1 MSCAIIFLII
11 FLLNATNAT
20 EFTNTTT
27 PTNTTT
33 EQINQTINTEPKYVD
48 AIIEK
53 LHIENANKCIYGND
67 PKLIDLCPE
76 YFPNKPSKH
85 NELTFQK
92 IVNLV
97 INKTIIQNLKQKCL
111 KNEWCLEESQPF
123 AAKMIHEHSFELCV
137 FSACF
142 NSHSFMTTYVNKC
155 IDSDVSKSVLNI
167 VPILCELNN
176 NIVGKDFCLEP
187 SMRLIHSTIASDYSN
202 LNRSKLNVN
211 NMFQLMI

>member
-11 FLLNATNAT
+11 FLLNATNST

-27 PTNTTT
+27 PTNTTSQ
-33 EQINQTINTEPKYVD
+33 QINQAINTEPKYVD

-92 IVNLV
+92 IVNL
-97 INKTIIQNLKQKCL
+97 NSRNLKMSRHEMVSFKC
-111 KNEWCLEESQPF
+111 NPSCL
-123 AAKMIHEHSFELCV
+123 A
-137 FSACF
+137 
-142 NSHSFMTTYVNKC
+142 N
-155 IDSDVSKSVLNI
+155 D
-167 VPILCELNN
+167 
-176 NIVGKDFCLEP
+176 
-187 SMRLIHSTIASDYSN
+187 
-202 LNRSKLNVN
+202 
-211 NMFQLMI
+211 